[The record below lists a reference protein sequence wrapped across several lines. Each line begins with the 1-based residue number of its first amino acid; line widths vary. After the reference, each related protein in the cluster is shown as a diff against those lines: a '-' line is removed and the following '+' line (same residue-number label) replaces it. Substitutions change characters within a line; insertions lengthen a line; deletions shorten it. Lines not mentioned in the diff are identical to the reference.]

1 MAPTNI
7 VVGDAKPNPMNTV
20 VDFLSLQP
28 NQIFKGQLKSDSDI
42 VLPEDLQ
49 FSNNDGNEALLEEA
63 QSVAKRRNGIMSSKG
78 EYITNMSLDVSL
90 VAQKKEEFKSQL
102 KDVKDYLGDTNIYV
116 ELAQEKYEDL
126 NELLESLCRDQKKT
140 KRFIAVLIISLLVS
154 ITITAGTLAIKGAM
168 DAKIDKEILDLSSDK
183 LKLEKE
189 RDEIMLENDL
199 KIQNQNEEIRKELDE
214 MKIQRKWEMVA
225 IRLHHAM
232 KKTMDELLV
241 FVDPHNHFRGPSHLM
256 NRIHLELGNRTSR
269 EDFSEFGISGV
280 TTALTLSI
288 TEPAI
293 YRTDD
298 TCQNSMIRT
307 KYITV
312 SPNSRMKGLPTEHR
326 NKFEVAHSKYMWIN
340 QETILPGT
348 SYRPENTLSRQ
359 RTILTDHTITQVY
372 PYNNTLLFLE
382 SDEKLLVTYICQD
395 VQKSYKLFKNPIL
408 IVQLGCEVIS
418 EHLNISLYSIDQ
430 RDELID
436 LQDDPLLHHENFAIY
451 HPEMDNGLDESKAR
465 RVINQIFHKG
475 EGILQKEKEKI
486 QSGLDFGFLQEA
498 MWKVGNW
505 MDSMANKIIVI
516 VSCVI
521 GLVVMFFVTY
531 IGIRAREFQIG
542 KMKEK

>member
-312 SPNSRMKGLPTEHR
+312 SPNSRMEGLPTEHR